1 MRGFKT
7 VRSNMPALIDERKS
21 FHYTITTTEN
31 KNNDASFLGAL
42 KKIVN
47 IYFFYAQTLAFVYYD
62 ASASVIYM
70 YKLKNVGAYFKCHWI
85 YNIFAF
91 LIFLKSVII
100 LPSIYIYLKHT

>member
-47 IYFFYAQTLAFVYYD
+47 IYFFLQQYYKPN
-62 ASASVIYM
+62 
-70 YKLKNVGAYFKCHWI
+70 KLIN
-85 YNIFAF
+85 
-91 LIFLKSVII
+91 LINHF
-100 LPSIYIYLKHT
+100 

>member
-42 KKIVN
+42 KNMSIF
-47 IYFFYAQTLAFVYYD
+47 IYFY
-62 ASASVIYM
+62 
-70 YKLKNVGAYFKCHWI
+70 
-85 YNIFAF
+85 
-91 LIFLKSVII
+91 
-100 LPSIYIYLKHT
+100 P